1 VFVHENDLCRSTTVA
16 GTIRLIRRMCCV
28 ICRAWLLHEGHAI
41 TVLDRTALY
50 KHNAQLHSM
59 S

>member
-16 GTIRLIRRMCCV
+16 GTIRLIRRMCGV
-28 ICRAWLLHEGHAI
+28 ICRAWLLHEGYAI
-41 TVLDRTALY
+41 TVLDTTALY
-50 KHNAQLHSM
+50 KHTAQLHLM